1 MRKPALA
8 GLALIGGAVG
18 LEIAFDELGAQPPRD
33 LMAAV
38 RGPGAHSPEDALPPV
53 PSAKPEP
60 PRDTKPSAGPAD
72 ASAAEARHAADAEST
87 SAEALSTAAVDATLR
102 AGYVSTW
109 IDDSRQLEEFYS
121 AMGYRLEPV
130 RSREA
135 TVPRIYLGRLPGDL
149 VDLTDVDRRK
159 RLFVRTMLP
168 LVLRVNAAILRER
181 AFLHDMIRKDD
192 QGEAPT
198 AGEQRRLEILA
209 EHFGTGPDDLD
220 QLLMGVDVIPPSL
233 AIAQSAIESGWGT
246 SRFAQEG
253 NALFGQWTFGESGL
267 VPEAAAEGSSHRV
280 RAFEKLIDSVSAY
293 AFNLN
298 THRAYAEFRERRAA
312 LRRSGRVL
320 LGADLAPTLRR
331 YSERGDDY
339 VRDLRVIQQEN
350 RLAAFDRAQ
359 LSPADDWTL
368 IGALLAGNRPGGV

>member
-18 LEIAFDELGAQPPRD
+18 LEIAFDELSTLPPQD

-38 RGPGAHSPEDALPPV
+38 RGPTVPATPPPV
-53 PSAKPEP
+53 PAAKPQP
-60 PRDTKPSAGPAD
+60 TTTASSAPGVTD
-72 ASAAEARHAADAEST
+72 EGAAEIGPGPTGDSGSLGSPSPAP
-87 SAEALSTAAVDATLR
+87 VNATLR

-109 IDDSRQLEEFYS
+109 IDDSQQLEEFYS

-135 TVPRIYLGRLPGDL
+135 TVPRVYLGRLPGDL
-149 VDLTDVDRRK
+149 VDLTDIDRRK

-192 QGEAPT
+192 HGEAPT
-198 AGEQRRLEILA
+198 PGEQRRLEILA
-209 EHFGTGPDDLD
+209 EHFGTEPDDLD
-220 QLLMGVDVIPPSL
+220 QLLMRVDVIPPSL

-298 THRAYAEFRERRAA
+298 THRAYTEFRERRAA
-312 LRRSGRVL
+312 LRRSGRML
-320 LGADLAPTLRR
+320 LGTDLAPTLRR